1 MKPQNPEKWP
11 KTTTSGSIY
20 ERWGIS
26 KNGGIKN
33 KGIDPKKGQKCDQNH
48 RKNDRN
54 PENRA
59 KATVYIYICCLTRF
73 SGVISSFSGRKMEDH
88 SWQETTDYDQ
98 F

>member
-1 MKPQNPEKWP
+1 MRGGEFQKMGVSRTKESIQ
-11 KTTTSGSIY
+11 KTT
-20 ERWGIS
+20 
-26 KNGGIKN
+26 KNMGKTTGKTT
-33 KGIDPKKGQKCDQNH
+33 Q
-48 RKNDRN
+48 N